1 MKKLISTV
9 ILGVISLTLFA
20 QTQEIEVTP
29 MGEKG
34 WTTKRIV
41 KNLVVQ
47 GVIIKEIKTNV
58 TSKSHAMGVF
68 QDNER
73 RMGVRRGMVLSTGV
87 VDNIS
92 GKNTSTG
99 YTSWNVNKKAGLASS
114 DSGAAVQGMIPV
126 SEGDSDLSAEIQGL
140 KTFDARVI
148 EIRFIPTAD
157 TFYYRYVFAS
167 EEYDEYVC
175 SPFNDVFAFYL
186 IEEDGKKWNTALI
199 PLKNEPVS
207 INTVNGGNPMYPNCT
222 GANSYLYQRYN
233 GTQGLIFDGFT
244 KVLDIR
250 CKVIPG
256 KEYVIKI
263 AIADAS
269 DGVLDSA
276 VLLENGSIFSYSR
289 SVEMKFDNNSAAATD
304 TSTFRKILELAKTN
318 LGGTILLIGHASK
331 LGSFSDNLELSKQR
345 VISVRDLLISNG
357 ISANRIKENYKG
369 EWMPRYDND
378 GDNRR
383 VEAFFLGD

>member
-1 MKKLISTV
+1 
-9 ILGVISLTLFA
+9 
-20 QTQEIEVTP
+20 